1 MSHNAP
7 YLTPPCPVP
16 HDNQTLHQYPS
27 IRDLLSHKDPSHTF
41 SLPNVTQLL
50 AYETGFA
57 ALSSTGQVWTWGD
70 ERYTACLGRE
80 PTDDRYLRTHHHQQP
95 KGKEEEKETKRND

>member
-1 MSHNAP
+1 MILDMP
-7 YLTPPCPVP
+7 LTRASTV
-16 HDNQTLHQYPS
+16 HDGNKTLEQYAS
-27 IRDLLSHKDPSHTF
+27 IRSLLSDGSPSHTF
-41 SLPNVTQLL
+41 SISPKIAQLV

-80 PTDDRYLRTHHHQQP
+80 PTQDR
-95 KGKEEEKETKRND
+95 